1 MWVRVAAFE
10 GGDEDR
16 LREMTS
22 DRIASGESALPAGAS
37 RVAVLADRHGNRRL
51 FLAWFDSHEAIEAAE
66 AEFDRMGDSIPEEI
80 RGRRTSVTHCEVVFD
95 SAS

>member
-22 DRIASGESALPAGAS
+22 DRIAAGESALPAGSS
-37 RVAVLADRHGNRRL
+37 RVAVFADRDANRRL
-51 FLAWFDSHEAIEAAE
+51 FLSFFDSREAITAAE
-66 AEFDRMGDSIPEEI
+66 AEFERMGDAIPEDA
-80 RGRRTSVTHCEVVFD
+80 RGRRTSVAHYEIVFD
-95 SAS
+95 SAG